1 MTGCAIL
8 CLLAQQK
15 CAPHLPFAFASDQAP
30 IGGGTDRNELSSSRQ
45 LGLPITPVFFPRA
58 RARAYARQ
66 CHRTRD
72 RFLDNSVHRF
82 YKKAQELKIT
92 REQLIVDMEREEAEE
107 ERLFQ
112 EERRLQLEALGID
125 PNAKS

>member
-1 MTGCAIL
+1 ML
-8 CLLAQQK
+8 
-15 CAPHLPFAFASDQAP
+15 
-30 IGGGTDRNELSSSRQ
+30 
-45 LGLPITPVFFPRA
+45 
-58 RARAYARQ
+58 
-66 CHRTRD
+66 
-72 RFLDNSVHRF
+72 RF